1 MKTKFLTITGLLLVI
16 IGLMAAGCAQPT
28 RYPEHMNPRPFYN
41 ESWWGSDPVC
51 SPGCPTGL
59 SGRW

>member
-1 MKTKFLTITGLLLVI
+1 MTGLLLL

-28 RYPEHMNPRPFYN
+28 PYPKHVNPRPFYN
-41 ESWWGSDPVC
+41 DSWWGTDPVC
-51 SPGCPTGL
+51 SPGCPTGQ